1 MITLTKNDK
10 LISLRM
16 PISVVDFAKRN
27 AKKQGR
33 TMSNYLR
40 WLVIEQ
46 MDTTEYLLS
55 SSTNTAKLM
64 ESIEQLKNFKA
75 QMVTKSIEE
84 LEAVENMQIKA

>member
-1 MITLTKNDK
+1 MSTITKNDK

-16 PISVVDFAKRN
+16 PTGVIEFAKRN
-27 AKKQGR
+27 AKQQGR

-55 SSTNTAKLM
+55 SPANKDMLM
-64 ESIEQLKNFKA
+64 RAIEQDRTGGGIVK
-75 QMVTKSIEE
+75 TIEE
-84 LEAVENMQIKA
+84 LETLANQ

>member
-1 MITLTKNDK
+1 MSTITKNDK

-16 PISVVDFAKRN
+16 PTGIIDFAKRN

-55 SSTNTAKLM
+55 SPANAAMLNK
-64 ESIEQLKNFKA
+64 SIEQLNSSKA
-75 QMVTKSIEE
+75 KMITKTIEE
-84 LEAVENMQIKA
+84 LEAMETLPISA

>member
-1 MITLTKNDK
+1 MTTITKNDK

-16 PISVVDFAKRN
+16 PTSVIDFAKRN

-46 MDTTEYLLS
+46 MDTTEYLFS
-55 SSTNTAKLM
+55 SAANEANLM
-64 ESIEQLKNFKA
+64 ESVKQLKIGKA
-75 QMVTKSIEE
+75 NMITKSIEE
-84 LEAVENMQIKA
+84 LEAMENILIKA

>member
-1 MITLTKNDK
+1 MSTITKNDK

-16 PISVVDFAKRN
+16 PTGVIEFAKRN
-27 AKKQGR
+27 AKQQGR

-55 SSTNTAKLM
+55 SPANKAMLM
-64 ESIEQLKNFKA
+64 RAIEQDRSGGGIVK
-75 QMVTKSIEE
+75 TIEE
-84 LEAVENMQIKA
+84 LETLANQ

>member
-1 MITLTKNDK
+1 MTTITKNDK

-16 PISVVDFAKRN
+16 PTSVIDFAKRN

-55 SSTNTAKLM
+55 SPANAANLM
-64 ESIEQLKNFKA
+64 ESIEQLKIGKA
-75 QMVTKSIEE
+75 NMVSKSIDE
-84 LEAVENMQIKA
+84 LQAMENILIKA